1 MMITL
6 TPHTLCGSG
15 SASGLQLCCVL
26 QTLGDSGPCCGD
38 GGPRYT
44 LQLALNCSVNRRGT
58 RKHQYCRCPSF
69 YLQLW
74 FSALRG
80 DWQRTITLVCSV
92 WASDRNTAHLKQFF
106 RFIQTFLHR
115 LNLICESESETC
127 NRVRLDFMISCI
139 IENIRELFCSDLC
152 HDEFIF
158 HYRTCRLAGGG
169 LETSLGPKT
178 TFLLEQLWILF
189 QDQSK
194 TTMVSSLKV
203 LFLSRTED
211 KVHCTNQEASR
222 SSKQLIHICGVF
234 RGSGF

>member
-1 MMITL
+1 MITL

-58 RKHQYCRCPSF
+58 RKHQFCRCPSF

-158 HYRTCRLAGGG
+158 HYRTCSCWWR
-169 LETSLGPKT
+169 T
-178 TFLLEQLWILF
+178 W
-189 QDQSK
+189 DQSRSK
-194 TTMVSSLKV
+194 DNIFARTTLDFISRPVQNHHGLIPQSPVPVSD
-203 LFLSRTED
+203 R
-211 KVHCTNQEASR
+211 R
-222 SSKQLIHICGVF
+222 
-234 RGSGF
+234 